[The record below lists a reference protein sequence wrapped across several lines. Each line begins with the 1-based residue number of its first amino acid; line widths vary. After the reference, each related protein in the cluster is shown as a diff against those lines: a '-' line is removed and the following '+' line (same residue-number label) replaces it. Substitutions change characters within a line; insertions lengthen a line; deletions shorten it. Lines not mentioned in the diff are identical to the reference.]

1 MTISLDIQWR
11 DYQKKTLK
19 EILGSAPN
27 AVHVIKSPRQS
38 GKSTL
43 LEALLMYYGL
53 NCRGSVSI
61 CVSPTFKQC
70 KKIYDEIKNAVEPLH
85 VVSKASEATMT
96 ITFTNTSK
104 ILFLSG
110 ESNLAVAQ
118 GWTVKNGI
126 LAIDEAAYLPRDFV
140 EGLLPTVDVHRCPV
154 ILASTPRFADP
165 LQLFYQYWTNGI
177 DGVPGITLHDWSGF
191 TLLTEDKLE
200 FYRRSLPD
208 STFRQ
213 YYLGEFTTVS
223 EGVFGDYISCVSN
236 EYDPVFFPTKRE
248 GWSSSYQPEYG
259 MGCVAG
265 IDWASGVG
273 GDETVIT
280 IFNDKKQMVYIEGFS
295 NKDETETIEH
305 LAEILERYKP
315 RVTKVESNSIGQ
327 VFYGLLKKR
336 CTDLSITSF
345 NTSQKSKQKLVNG
358 LQVAIQNKE
367 VQFLN
372 DEKLISQLGNFVGSI
387 SANGNVSY
395 AGAKGTHDDR
405 VMSTLIAYSCFN
417 TGNYAVL

>member
-1 MTISLDIQWR
+1 MEISLNIEWR
-11 DYQKKTLK
+11 EYQKRTLRSII
-19 EILGSAPN
+19 ESLPST
-27 AVHVIKSPRQS
+27 VHVIKSPRQS

-43 LEALLMYYGL
+43 LEALLIYYGL
-53 NCRGSVSI
+53 NYRGSVSI

-70 KKIYDEIKNAVEPLH
+70 KKIYDEIKNAVEPLG
-85 VVSKASEATMT
+85 VVDKSSEATMT
-96 ITFTNTSK
+96 ITFSNTSK

-110 ESNLAVAQ
+110 ESNIAVAQ

-126 LAIDEAAYLPRDFV
+126 LAVDEAAYLPREFV
-140 EGLLPTVDVHRCPV
+140 EGLLPTVDIHRCPV

-165 LQLFYQYWTNGI
+165 MQMFYQYWTNGI
-177 DGVPGITLHDWSGF
+177 DGTPGIVLHDWSGY
-191 TLLTEDKLE
+191 TLLDDEKLE
-200 FYRRSLPD
+200 FYRRTLPEH
-208 STFRQ
+208 TFRQ
-213 YYLGEFTTVS
+213 YYLGEFTTIS
-223 EGVFGDYISCVSN
+223 EGVFGDYLSCVSN
-236 EYDPVFFPTKRE
+236 EYDPVVHGIHRFDY
-248 GWSSSYQPEYG
+248 SL
-259 MGCVAG
+259 GCVAG

-305 LAEILERYKP
+305 LAEILERYRP

-327 VFYGLLKKR
+327 VFYGLLRKR

-367 VQFLN
+367 VQFLD